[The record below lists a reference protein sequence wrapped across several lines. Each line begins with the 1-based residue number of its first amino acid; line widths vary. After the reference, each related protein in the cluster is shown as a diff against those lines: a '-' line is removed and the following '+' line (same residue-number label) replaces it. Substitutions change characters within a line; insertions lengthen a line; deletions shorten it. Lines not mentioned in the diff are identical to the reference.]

1 MIDMFYSIIVRK
13 SAFNRQDDKLGFN
26 FKTKKDALIF
36 IELILES
43 SKYHFELIQDDIT
56 NMVEEDE

>member
-1 MIDMFYSIIVRK
+1 MINMFYSIIVKK
-13 SAFNRQDDKLGFN
+13 SAFNMQDDKLVFN